1 MNKFLEFGGICPPME
16 TKIQIKK
23 ENQPIIYYNENK
35 NTQYIFYGR
44 NKNTQYIFYARKIKM
59 MKNVTPYLLF
69 NYFWLSLESII

>member
-1 MNKFLEFGGICPPME
+1 ME

-44 NKNTQYIFYARKIKM
+44 NKNTQYIFYARKMKM
-59 MKNVTPYLLF
+59 MKNKLSIYREKPCINLQMIHDP
-69 NYFWLSLESII
+69 FWLAHKK